1 MAKAST
7 LTDDRD
13 DRMQSPSND
22 SLILYGH
29 VDIIA
34 FAINSEWRCFECDRN
49 IRRTKRMSKIGQGAG
64 RYLELRGLTCRCLSS
79 CGVLGPI
86 IL

>member
-1 MAKAST
+1 MGKAST

-49 IRRTKRMSKIGQGAG
+49 IRRTKDVEGWARGRSVSRTARPDLQVPFKLWGFGA
-64 RYLELRGLTCRCLSS
+64 
-79 CGVLGPI
+79 I